1 MVRVISKETERARRL
16 HQLAGIPHQTAYGIG
31 PVRGE
36 MEVRPFEIPRTPTG
50 DLRRMNLTRPVGEF
64 LGSSDMIEELA
75 QKVTVD
81 VELGRDDIPLLYQ
94 SLYRTFTNPN
104 FPRLLDATQILYANV
119 VFLQHVEGQEVRF
132 GTMASEQGVTVP
144 ILTYSA
150 GFEWDEDVEVYDE
163 GWRVEMANEAVGRA
177 YNALLNHLHLS
188 PILDYN
194 YAGDTN
200 PNTTAAQTPT
210 GNEIEDTRATLR
222 QALTDAALNVDA
234 NGRRKPIRPT
244 TILCTSAD
252 ALKIAD
258 ALAIGDRPSIGTT
271 AGGGDIDVLL
281 GRVTDT
287 VGAVPSVNQL
297 TTIIAY
303 DGEDLE
309 MGGLTFSYPGATDGT
324 VHLIQPQRNLFE
336 FVKHDLRVDT
346 ERPADL
352 SRLVAA
358 QMVARARRGLLMSPD
373 LSVWEVTLP

>member
-1 MVRVISKETERARRL
+1 MAKLISKETLQLERAMR
-16 HQLAGIPHQTAYGIG
+16 LAGISHQAEYSFNDK
-31 PVRGE
+31 
-36 MEVRPFEIPRTPTG
+36 EVHKFDIPRTPTG
-50 DLRRMNLTRPVGEF
+50 ELRKLHLTKPVGEF
-64 LGSSDMIEELA
+64 LGSSDMLTELA

-81 VELGRDDIPLLYQ
+81 VELGREDIPLLYS

-104 FPRLLDATQILYANV
+104 FPRLLDANYLLYANV
-119 VFLQHVEGQEVRF
+119 VFLQHFEGQEVRF

-188 PILDYN
+188 PILTYN
-194 YAGDTN
+194 YAGMTN

-210 GNEIEDTRATLR
+210 GNQIEDTRATLR
-222 QALTDAALNVDA
+222 KALSDAALNVDL
-234 NGRRKPIRPT
+234 NGVKKPIRPT
-244 TILCTSAD
+244 TILCSSAD
-252 ALKIAD
+252 ALVIND
-258 ALAIGDRPSIGTT
+258 ALSLGDRPSIGTQGGTVDAT
-271 AGGGDIDVLL
+271 ARLLL

-287 VGAVPSVNQL
+287 AGAVPSVNQL
-297 TTIIAY
+297 TNIIAY
-303 DGEDLE
+303 DGETID
-309 MGGLTFSYPGATDGT
+309 MGNLSWTYAGPTAGTAYLVQPG
-324 VHLIQPQRNLFE
+324 RNLFE

-358 QMVARARRGLLMSPD
+358 QMVARARRGLLMAPE